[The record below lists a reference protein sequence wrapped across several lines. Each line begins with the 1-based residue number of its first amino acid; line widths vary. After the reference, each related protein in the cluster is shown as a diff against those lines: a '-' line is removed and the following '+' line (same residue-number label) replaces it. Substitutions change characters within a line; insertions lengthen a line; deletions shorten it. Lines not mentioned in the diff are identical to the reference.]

1 MGQSLFTRSLWP
13 HGISS
18 ACESGMNFVPSWT
31 PSFVKEQQTLMTKLV
46 FFIVSFHACFST
58 LLFQRN
64 LFSGLI
70 ITLGPFPFSLLFSFL
85 FDTFFFLPACS

>member
-46 FFIVSFHACFST
+46 F
-58 LLFQRN
+58 L
-64 LFSGLI
+64 
-70 ITLGPFPFSLLFSFL
+70 
-85 FDTFFFLPACS
+85 